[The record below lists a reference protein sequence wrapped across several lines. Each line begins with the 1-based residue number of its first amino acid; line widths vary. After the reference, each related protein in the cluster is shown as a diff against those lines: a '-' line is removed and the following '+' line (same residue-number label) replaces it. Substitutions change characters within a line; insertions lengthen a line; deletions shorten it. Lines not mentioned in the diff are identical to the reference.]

1 MNASGSAISKSKG
14 SRGTGQGIQVGMRWP
29 STVLDEIDQWAAAQP
44 DKPSRSEAV
53 LRLVQQ
59 ALAGATCA
67 QQENAPSSLTD
78 VLKAASAN
86 PTASRPRGLLPP
98 PKRETERIDV
108 EVVQTTRETRWKPR
122 LVEAGRIP
130 DVTKAESVAKPF
142 EEGKSYEMPED
153 IGEFNEY
160 WKLAELI
167 LRRHLKYE
175 EVLVAYNRHREGD
188 RRRPVLPLTDRD
200 VE

>member
-1 MNASGSAISKSKG
+1 MIIWYPQ
-14 SRGTGQGIQVGMRWP
+14 RYELRWP
-29 STVLDEIDQWAAAQP
+29 LTIIDEIDQWAAAQP
-44 DKPSRSEAV
+44 DKPSCTEAI
-53 LRLVQQ
+53 LRLVRQ
-59 ALAGATCA
+59 ALAGTTYKAP
-67 QQENAPSSLTD
+67 ENQLASLTD
-78 VLKAASAN
+78 VLNAASAI
-86 PTASRPRGLLPP
+86 PSAARPLIALPP
-98 PKRETERIDV
+98 PKVDTERISV
-108 EVVQTTRETRWKPR
+108 EVGQTTREVRWKPR

-153 IGEFNEY
+153 IGAFNEY